1 MTYGLSKLTALYFA
15 IILIIIT
22 IHGYAGANTT
32 SANASAS
39 ASGNETTAF
48 TRTNITDNVSSAV
61 AISEAKA
68 ENGSTATAEA
78 QASGNWL
85 GNAIS
90 YAIAKATVIS
100 KIGETMW
107 AQAIARVLV
116 SSNGT
121 ASSYSQ
127 GVASDNRVSLDGD
140 PRAINPPVAS
150 DPPITKTSPPTTQA
164 KPNIIPIS
172 VNTGF
177 AGYNFGSSSVERYCI
192 YKVQLSINNDTL
204 KYHANYYMDI
214 IINEDGF
221 YNRTKFEKKYNLT
234 DINCANLILYGHT
247 IKTNSNSSHSSLK

>member
-39 ASGNETTAF
+39 ASGNETIAYTQ
-48 TRTNITDNVSSAV
+48 TNITNNVSSAV

-100 KIGETMW
+100 KIGQTMW

-127 GVASDNRVSLDGD
+127 AVVSDKRVSLDGD
-140 PRAINPPVAS
+140 PRAIDFPADP
-150 DPPITKTSPPTTQA
+150 DPPITHTSPPTTQA
-164 KPNIIPIS
+164 KSNIISI
-172 VNTGF
+172 NTGF
-177 AGYNFGSSSVERYCI
+177 AGYNFAGSSVERYCI

-204 KYHANYYMDI
+204 RYHANYYMDI

-247 IKTNSNSSHSSLK
+247 IKANSSHSSLK

>member
-22 IHGYAGANTT
+22 IHGFAGANTT
-32 SANASAS
+32 SANASAL
-39 ASGNETTAF
+39 AIGNETTAY
-48 TRTNITDNVSSAV
+48 THTNITDNVSSAV
-61 AISEAKA
+61 AVSEAKA

-78 QASGNWL
+78 QASGNWF
-85 GNAIS
+85 GNTIA

-116 SSNGT
+116 SANGT

-127 GVASDNRVSLDGD
+127 AVASDKHVSLEGD
-140 PRAINPPVAS
+140 SRRTDFPIDY
-150 DPPITKTSPPTTQA
+150 DPPAIQTPPPTIQT
-164 KPNIIPIS
+164 KPNIIPTRINI
-172 VNTGF
+172 NTGF
-177 AGYNFGSSSVERYCI
+177 AGYNFGGSSVERYCI

-234 DINCANLILYGHT
+234 DINCANLILYGH
-247 IKTNSNSSHSSLK
+247 KANSSHSSLT